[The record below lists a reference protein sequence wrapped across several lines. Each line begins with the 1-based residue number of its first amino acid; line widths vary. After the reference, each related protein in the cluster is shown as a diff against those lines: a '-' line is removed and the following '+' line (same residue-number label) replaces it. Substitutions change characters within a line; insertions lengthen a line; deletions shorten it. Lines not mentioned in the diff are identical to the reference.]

1 MTPAMTPAPTAPT
14 SFALPAPRPTF
25 AERLRP
31 HRSQL
36 LLGLSLGLATEL
48 LLDGADFGLGHAIFA
63 VLLASFVVI
72 NAGREAWQSAGAHR
86 WLLLASVL
94 LFSSTMLHDAT
105 WLSVMSTT
113 SAALLFALAIQ
124 GWNGERSLAHL
135 RTGQLFG
142 APFKTA
148 GQSIFAGAVVTSR
161 QLEHANINTTV
172 SKYAPS
178 VFRLMLIVLP
188 PVGVL
193 TLLLSS
199 GDAVFRAR
207 LESIL
212 STLFGIPIEG
222 FVRGGFV
229 TLISG
234 LVLTGVLALAS
245 RRKDELVPSVPGR
258 PLRAFEAAALLSS
271 LTSLL
276 LFYGLTSTPCALAPA
291 TCTLPD
297 GVTYSAAAHEGFFE
311 LLFAAIGI
319 LLLLMA
325 LPARTQLDSKRAQ
338 LTFTALSTSLVLAT
352 LPMISSGVT
361 RLSRYEQ
368 TYGLTVLRLLA
379 YAGLGLVAAVLAW
392 RALTLWTFQHAFV
405 GGAIALFT
413 ITMLGLS
420 VLSPERYIA
429 ERNLSREKVDLWYLE
444 SLSDDALPAVL
455 ASGRVLSSDDPLR
468 HRIEALVA
476 TPESWLTWNRGRA
489 RARAAAANFK

>member
-1 MTPAMTPAPTAPT
+1 MTPAMTPAPTA
-14 SFALPAPRPTF
+14 FALPASRPTF
-25 AERLRP
+25 TERLRP

-36 LLGLSLGLATEL
+36 LLGLTLGLATEL
-48 LLDGADFGLGHAIFA
+48 LLDGAKFGLGHAIFA
-63 VLLASFVVI
+63 VLVASFVVL

-86 WLLLASVL
+86 WLLVASVL
-94 LFSSTMLHDAT
+94 LMSSTALHDAT
-105 WLSVMSTT
+105 WLSVMSTG

-124 GWNGERSLAHL
+124 GWNGERSLSAL

-161 QLEHANINTTV
+161 QLERANINTTV

-178 VFRLMLIVLP
+178 LFRLMIIVLP

-207 LESIL
+207 LEAIESA
-212 STLFGIPIEG
+212 LFGIPLEG
-222 FVRGGFV
+222 FVRGTFV
-229 TLISG
+229 TLIAG

-245 RRKDELVPSVPGR
+245 RRRDDVAPSVPGR

-276 LFYGLTSTPCALAPA
+276 LFYGLTSTPCALDPA
-291 TCTLPD
+291 TCTLPE

-319 LLLLMA
+319 LMLLMA
-325 LPARTQLDSKRAQ
+325 LPARTQLDTKRAQ
-338 LTFTALSTSLVLAT
+338 VTFTALSTSLVLAT
-352 LPMISSGVT
+352 LPMIVSGVT
-361 RLSRYEQ
+361 RLSRYEES
-368 TYGLTVLRLLA
+368 YGLTVLRLLA

-392 RALTLWTFQHAFV
+392 RALTLWTFRHAFV

-413 ITMLGLS
+413 VTMLGLA
-420 VLSPERYIA
+420 VLSPDRYIA
-429 ERNLSREKVDLWYLE
+429 ERNLSREKVDVWYL
-444 SLSDDALPAVL
+444 STLSADALAELLGSEKVVGSSNHSIL
-455 ASGRVLSSDDPLR
+455 QIRVGQLGT
-468 HRIEALVA
+468 E
-476 TPESWLTWNRGRA
+476 ESWLSWNRGRA
-489 RARAAAANFK
+489 RARTAARNFQ